1 MKHFCSFVFLTL
13 TLFTYAQQQNR
24 LNADKKKAQEAIV
37 KEYLSDCALKY
48 NYSYQMAEWQACLD
62 AGLKKDSTIAY
73 LWQQKA
79 MPYFK
84 ARKYEIGMVFIDKA
98 VKYDAERWQP
108 YRAFI
113 KCIFVKTYKDAIA
126 DFEDC
131 KKKFGNNYVMDHT
144 YDFYIALC
152 YLQLNE
158 FKKAEILLQN
168 YVDTTLKKNG
178 EDWVHHT
185 ALFYL
190 GISMYEQ
197 ERWIDAITVFDR
209 SLARYKNYSDVKY
222 YKGICLYRL
231 GKTEESD
238 AIMKE
243 SKADYELGYKI
254 NEDNVVYEMYPYQVR
269 RKK

>member
-1 MKHFCSFVFLTL
+1 MKHFYSFIFLTL

-37 KEYLSDCALKY
+37 KEYLTDCALKY

-98 VKYDAERWQP
+98 VKYDAERWQS

-113 KCIFVKTYKDAIA
+113 KCIFAKTYKDAIT

-131 KKKFGNNYVMDHT
+131 KRKFGNNYVMDHT
-144 YDFYIALC
+144 YNFYIALC

-158 FKKAEILLQN
+158 FKKAEVLLQD
-168 YVDTTLKKNG
+168 YVDSTQKLKG

-190 GISMYEQ
+190 GISIYEQ
-197 ERWIDAITVFDR
+197 ARWDEAITTFDR
-209 SLARYKNYSDVKY
+209 ALTRYKNYSDVKY
-222 YKGICLYRL
+222 YKGVCLYRL
-231 GKTEESD
+231 GKIQECETM
-238 AIMKE
+238 MKE
-243 SKADYELGYKI
+243 SKEDYALGYKI
-254 NEDNVVYEMYPYQVR
+254 NEDNVAYETYPYQI
-269 RKK
+269 KWNK